1 MPSMLAVLARER
13 GGAEQLRDEHVS
25 VPQPRTGEVLVAVHA
40 AAITPT
46 EFAWES
52 SWTTKDGASRLP
64 VVPAH
69 DVSGVVTEIGAE
81 VAAPT
86 VGEPVYGLIDFW
98 RNGAAAQYAAVPVED
113 VAPKPASIDDVHAAA
128 VPLSGLTALQGL
140 FTHSGLAMNQRLLI
154 HGGAGGV
161 GTYAVQLG
169 RNAGA
174 EVIATA
180 SARDAKFVEEL
191 GADIV
196 IDYHS
201 QRFEE
206 VIHDVDVVFDTIGG
220 DTQTRSWSVLKPG
233 GTLVSTVDEPS
244 AALAEEHHAQ
254 GLTFIVE
261 PNPVQLTALANL
273 IDTGQLV
280 PVVSAVYPLERARDA
295 YESALRDHRPGKV
308 VLSVTPDNSI

>member
-1 MPSMLAVLARER
+1 MSSMLAVLARER
-13 GGAEQLRDEHVS
+13 GGAEQLRDEHVP
-25 VPQPRTGEVLVAVHA
+25 VPRPRAGEVLVEVHA

-46 EFAWES
+46 EFDWEP
-52 SWTTKDGASRLP
+52 SWTTKDGSSRLP

-69 DVSGVVTEIGAE
+69 DVSGVVTGVGEG
-81 VAAPT
+81 VTTRT

-98 RNGAAAQYAAVPVED
+98 RNGAAAEYATVPVED
-113 VAPKPASIDDVHAAA
+113 LAPKPASIDDIHAAA
-128 VPLSGLTALQGL
+128 VPMSGLTALQGL
-140 FTHSGLAMNQRLLI
+140 FVHSGLAMNQRLLV

-180 SARDAKFVEEL
+180 SARDADLVERL
-191 GADIV
+191 GAAIV
-196 IDYHS
+196 IDYHA

-206 VIHDVDVVFDTIGG
+206 VINDVDVVFDTVGG

-244 AALAEEHHAQ
+244 AALAEEHQAQ

-261 PNPVQLTALANL
+261 PNPIQLTALANL

-280 PVVSAVYPLERARDA
+280 PLVSAVYSLERTRDA
-295 YESALRDHRPGKV
+295 YRAAQRDHRPGKV
-308 VLSVTPDNSI
+308 VLSVTPDAGT